1 VFGLAVSIFWLAAGI
16 PNALVWTPYTA
27 RAAKLP
33 PARRALFAG
42 STLLHS
48 VLVAL
53 AVAMGLAGAA
63 IVLMALPSDAL
74 RGSAWLVP
82 MCWALVPFT
91 IMMIVR
97 EHARRISLAHLQTSD
112 LLAIDVPIA
121 VVQLALLLM
130 LAYSGALS
138 AVTALLAIAAACGG
152 AVIWLLRERAR
163 FRFQPERAAV
173 HWSHNQRFGRWL
185 LCVSLMWLLGDSS
198 YRWLVVSL
206 HGTEVL
212 GQFAAAQNIVLIL
225 NPVLLTVTNLTQA
238 LSANCFAAAGLA
250 SLRRM
255 AVRSTL
261 LLAAWAGAALFAV
274 ALVGGPLVQFI
285 FGDEYAGL
293 GPVVATL
300 CLGMFARI
308 VAMPID
314 GALTALKRGRV
325 MVIAGAVRLLI
336 IVGAGVPLIAWLGL
350 EGVGYAMAL
359 SAVAGAAV
367 QWSNLLQ
374 GGGDE

>member
-1 VFGLAVSIFWLAAGI
+1 
-16 PNALVWTPYTA
+16 
-27 RAAKLP
+27 
-33 PARRALFAG
+33 
-42 STLLHS
+42 
-48 VLVAL
+48 
-53 AVAMGLAGAA
+53 
-63 IVLMALPSDAL
+63 
-74 RGSAWLVP
+74 
-82 MCWALVPFT
+82 
-91 IMMIVR
+91 
-97 EHARRISLAHLQTSD
+97 
-112 LLAIDVPIA
+112 
-121 VVQLALLLM
+121 
-130 LAYSGALS
+130 
-138 AVTALLAIAAACGG
+138 
-152 AVIWLLRERAR
+152 
-163 FRFQPERAAV
+163 
-173 HWSHNQRFGRWL
+173 
-185 LCVSLMWLLGDSS
+185 
-198 YRWLVVSL
+198 
-206 HGTEVL
+206 
-212 GQFAAAQNIVLIL
+212 
-225 NPVLLTVTNLTQA
+225 
-238 LSANCFAAAGLA
+238 
-250 SLRRM
+250 
-255 AVRSTL
+255 VRSTL